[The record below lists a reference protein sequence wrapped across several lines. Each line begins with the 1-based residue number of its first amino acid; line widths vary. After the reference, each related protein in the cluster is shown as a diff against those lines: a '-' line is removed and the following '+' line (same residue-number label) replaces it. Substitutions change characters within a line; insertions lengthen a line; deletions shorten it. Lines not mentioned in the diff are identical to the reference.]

1 MSPRDAPMVRRRV
14 LVSGRVQ
21 GVFFRDSCRQEAQR
35 HAVAGSAD
43 NLPDGRV
50 EVILE
55 GEATS
60 VEDMIEWCRNGP
72 RHADVDDV
80 EVLEEAP
87 EGLKGFRTG

>member
-1 MSPRDAPMVRRRV
+1 VLRRRV

-55 GEATS
+55 GEPTA
-60 VEDMIEWCRNGP
+60 VDAMIEWCRNGP

-87 EGLKGFRTG
+87 EGLQGFRTG